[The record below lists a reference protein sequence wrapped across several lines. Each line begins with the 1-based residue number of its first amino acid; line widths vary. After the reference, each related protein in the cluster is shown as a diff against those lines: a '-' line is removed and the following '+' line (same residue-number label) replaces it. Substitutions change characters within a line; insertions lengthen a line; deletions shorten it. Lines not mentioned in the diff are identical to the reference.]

1 MERARKLEEER
12 NQRDASYGE
21 DDACPEPEPVA
32 VAPKISEFK
41 ELDQY
46 LVEMND
52 SFRLR
57 FGGDAKIALQARK
70 LKVTLGSNYIKENK
84 AMIYTFKDILH
95 TLKHWQHVFKVSGD
109 NDYKKFFYVSQP
121 L

>member
-12 NQRDASYGE
+12 NRKEPSEKEEEEE
-21 DDACPEPEPVA
+21 DDACPLPEPVA

-70 LKVTLGSNYIKENK
+70 LKVTLGLNYIKENK
-84 AMIYTFKDILH
+84 AMIDL
-95 TLKHWQHVFKVSGD
+95 S
-109 NDYKKFFYVSQP
+109 
-121 L
+121 